1 MSDDFELSGMEPK
14 RRPRT
19 EKKSDGSTQRLMD
32 HFQAQH
38 MARHGVQAFLGTTY
52 GHAMKIL
59 KDLIAQVGEDVAT
72 EIVSAFFWSRDAR
85 VEASGFTVKDL
96 GFHAARLRLS
106 LHGRVETD
114 RVVASHIQV
123 AARMRRVK

>member
-38 MARHGVQAFLGTTY
+38 MARHGVHGA
-52 GHAMKIL
+52 
-59 KDLIAQVGEDVAT
+59 
-72 EIVSAFFWSRDAR
+72 SAKPLQS
-85 VEASGFTVKDL
+85 
-96 GFHAARLRLS
+96 AA
-106 LHGRVETD
+106 
-114 RVVASHIQV
+114 
-123 AARMRRVK
+123 